1 MDAYAGSVDNA
12 LGEFLRARRELVTPA
27 AAGLEPGYGLR
38 RVPGLRREEVAMLA
52 GISVEY
58 YLRLEQGRD
67 RNPSAQVVRALAD
80 VLQLDKEGTAY
91 LRLLAT
97 PKPSRRVGWADEH
110 VPESL
115 AQLLQNLNVPALVFN
130 QYSDVL
136 AANRLARALSPD
148 MVPGKNRLRVLFTE
162 AAARGFHGDWEQDTA
177 TAVAHL
183 RAQISTE
190 TDDERL
196 HALIGE
202 LSLKS
207 ERFRQLWARH
217 DVRTAHDVT
226 FRIRHPQ
233 VGPMELLVE
242 KFQVSGP
249 GGLEMLLLH
258 AAPGSPSAD
267 ALTLLA
273 SLDMS

>member
-1 MDAYAGSVDNA
+1 MDAYAGSVDTA

-58 YLRLEQGRD
+58 YLRLEHGRD

-80 VLQLDKEGTAY
+80 VLQLDEEGTAY

-115 AQLLQNLNVPALVFN
+115 AQLLQNLNVPSLVFN

-162 AAARGFHGDWEQDTA
+162 AAARGFHGDWEQYTA

>member
-1 MDAYAGSVDNA
+1 VDNA

-38 RVPGLRREEVAMLA
+38 RVPGLRREEVALLA

-67 RNPSAQVVRALAD
+67 RNPSAQVIRALAD
-80 VLQLDKEGTAY
+80 VLQLDVEGTDY
-91 LRLLAT
+91 LTSLAT
-97 PKPSRRVGWADEH
+97 PRPSRRVDYVDEH

-115 AQLLQNLNVPALVFN
+115 ALLLQTLNVPALVFN

-136 AANRLARALSPD
+136 AANQLARALSPD
-148 MVPGKNRLRVLFTE
+148 MAPGTNRLRVLFTE
-162 AAARGFHGDWEQDTA
+162 DDARAFHGNWEEYTA

-183 RAQISTE
+183 RAQIGTE

-217 DVRTAHDVT
+217 DVRTAHNVT
-226 FRIRHPQ
+226 FHIRHPQ

-242 KFQVSGP
+242 KFQLAGPSGM
-249 GGLEMLLLH
+249 EMLLLH

-273 SLDMS
+273 SLDTA